1 MTNLAILILAAGKGK
16 RMGNPDLPK
25 VMALLNN
32 KQLLSYVLDQ
42 AAVLQATRTI
52 VIVGHQRQLVQDFLS
67 SHYPDVEYAVQ
78 AEQLGTGHAVLQCAE
93 LLQDF
98 HGEVL
103 ILSGDVPLLSAAT
116 LSDFISD
123 HLASSSHV
131 SVLSCIAPDPTGY
144 GRIVRDAHG
153 KFESIV
159 EHRDATEA
167 QREVAEINSG
177 IYVVNSDLLFS
188 SLNKVQN
195 TNAQQE
201 YYLTDVIGIL
211 HREGYKVSAFS
222 SSDFQELMGINTS
235 AELQEAERILLSRA
249 ENT

>member
-32 KQLLSYVLDQ
+32 KQLLAYVLDQ
-42 AAVLQATRTI
+42 AAMLKAARTV
-52 VIVGHQRQLVQDFLS
+52 VIVGHQRELVQDFLRS
-67 SHYPDVEYAVQ
+67 DYPAVEYAIQ

-93 LLQDF
+93 QLQDF

-103 ILSGDVPLLSAAT
+103 ILSGDVPLLSAST

-123 HLASSSHV
+123 HHASSSVV

-144 GRIVRDAHG
+144 GRIVRDSHG
-153 KFESIV
+153 NFESIV
-159 EHRDATEA
+159 EHKDATEA

-177 IYVVNSDLLFS
+177 IYVVNSDVLLS
-188 SLNKVQN
+188 SLNKVKN

-211 HREGYKVSAFS
+211 HREGHKVSAFS
-222 SSDFQELMGINTS
+222 SSDFQELMGINTA
-235 AELQEAERILLSRA
+235 AELEEAERILLSRSA
-249 ENT
+249 NN